1 MAKEEKKFYVA
12 DLSKKLGTNDLRT
25 RNVLRA
31 IDAKPT
37 DNKYQWDAAG
47 FEKIVGQ
54 AKAYIDRPRKAPP
67 VKAKGP
73 NNGEKTKA
81 AKETGKAI
89 AKVAKETKDKKAA
102 EKVKAEKETKAAEKA
117 APKKDSKPA
126 AKKSDKPAKKAA

>member
-1 MAKEEKKFYVA
+1 MAKEEKKYFVA

-37 DNKYQWDAAG
+37 DSKYQWNAEG
-47 FEKIVGQ
+47 FEAVVLK

-73 NNGEKTKA
+73 NSGEKSKA

-89 AKVAKETKDKKAA
+89 AKVAQETKAKKADAKPAKDTKPAKAEKTAPKKDAKPAPKA
-102 EKVKAEKETKAAEKA
+102 EKVKKAA
-117 APKKDSKPA
+117 
-126 AKKSDKPAKKAA
+126 